1 MEDLLKHRW
10 MPFIIIP
17 VLTFAAFAINLGNE
31 LVLWDD
37 LLLLK
42 DTKAVHAITWRSIRW
57 IFTHFDPL
65 LHIFNAI
72 LVFFCVERLLKG
84 IRNYELGIMN
94 VGFVSLATTLLFAL
108 HPIQVEAVA
117 WAAARKD
124 ILSGLFFLLSLY
136 LYLQR
141 EL

>member
-42 DTKAVHAITWRSIRW
+42 DTKAVHAITWESLKW
-57 IFTHFDPL
+57 IFTHFDPELYIPLTFFSYQIDHAIGGGESWVFHLTNLL
-65 LHIFNAI
+65 LHIANAL
-72 LVFFCVERLLKG
+72 LVFSVMRLLLKK
-84 IRNYELGIMN
+84 L
-94 VGFVSLATTLLFAL
+94 
-108 HPIQVEAVA
+108 
-117 WAAARKD
+117 
-124 ILSGLFFLLSLY
+124 
-136 LYLQR
+136 
-141 EL
+141 